1 MLICGICIGS
11 GIFSAPAGILMSV
24 GSVGM
29 SLVMWVIGA
38 IYSIIGVMAFI
49 ELGAMLPR
57 SGGEKEYLN
66 YAYRKPKRLAP
77 FMFTMSYMILTNTSS
92 SSADAHATASYLL
105 LAAGAKNVNPWLE
118 RGIGVAINTSICLLH
133 AWSAKWGL
141 RINNTM
147 SCIKIIM
154 LIFVCLTGLI
164 AAAGGISGV
173 TPTNAFS
180 NAFEG
185 TVKSGNEY
193 AAAML
198 KVIYAYSGWNNA
210 TYIMDEL
217 KNPIRTLKVSSLSA
231 MSLLATL
238 FMIANIAYFSVVP
251 KEVFLGGAE
260 GSSTNTIAG
269 EFLVRIFG
277 EKANIVMPLL
287 IALSTFGC
295 TSSMTYSGSR
305 VMLEAAKE
313 GYIPFSHFFGR
324 VSSRHTP
331 ANILLLY
338 WAVTMFY
345 NLAIPPG
352 DAYNFVL
359 DLCSYPMSIFSC
371 LTIIG
376 LMYLRY
382 REPETPRP
390 FRSWLPL
397 NVIFVL
403 ISIFMAVAPFIPPV
417 ISDTPSIPYWVYP
430 TAALG
435 FLFCCIPL
443 WHFRINV
450 HRGLSRSL

>member
-1 MLICGICIGS
+1 
-11 GIFSAPAGILMSV
+11 
-24 GSVGM
+24 
-29 SLVMWVIGA
+29 
-38 IYSIIGVMAFI
+38 
-49 ELGAMLPR
+49 
-57 SGGEKEYLN
+57 
-66 YAYRKPKRLAP
+66 
-77 FMFTMSYMILTNTSS
+77 MFTMSYMFLTNTSS
-92 SSADAHATASYLL
+92 SSADAHATASVNFTSNGMHVSMCSCCLFSPLVYSISRYNALTKTHVCIRL
-105 LAAGAKNVNPWLE
+105 TSLQHFSAGKRNANPWVE
-118 RGIGVAINTSICLLH
+118 RGIGVAVNTTICLLH

-147 SCIKIIM
+147 SFLKIIM

-173 TPTNAFS
+173 TPIDAFS

-185 TVKSGNEY
+185 TRRSGNEY

-198 KVIYAYSGWNNA
+198 KVLYAYSGWNNA

-217 KNPIRTLKVSSLSA
+217 KNPIRTLKVASISA
-231 MSLLATL
+231 ISLLATL

-251 KEVFLGGAE
+251 KEVLLGGAG

-313 GYIPFSHFFGR
+313 GYIPFSNFFGQ

-331 ANILLLY
+331 ANILILY
-338 WAVTMFY
+338 WVMTMLY
-345 NLAIPPG
+345 MLAPPPG

-359 DLCSYPMSIFSC
+359 NLCSC
-371 LTIIG
+371 K
-376 LMYLRY
+376 
-382 REPETPRP
+382 
-390 FRSWLPL
+390 
-397 NVIFVL
+397 
-403 ISIFMAVAPFIPPV
+403 
-417 ISDTPSIPYWVYP
+417 
-430 TAALG
+430 
-435 FLFCCIPL
+435 
-443 WHFRINV
+443 
-450 HRGLSRSL
+450 

>member
-1 MLICGICIGS
+1 
-11 GIFSAPAGILMSV
+11 
-24 GSVGM
+24 M
-29 SLVMWVIGA
+29 SL
-38 IYSIIGVMAFI
+38 
-49 ELGAMLPR
+49 
-57 SGGEKEYLN
+57 
-66 YAYRKPKRLAP
+66 
-77 FMFTMSYMILTNTSS
+77 
-92 SSADAHATASYLL
+92 
-105 LAAGAKNVNPWLE
+105 AGAKNVNPWIE
-118 RGIGVAINTSICLLH
+118 RGIGVAVNTIICLLH

-185 TVKSGNEY
+185 TVMSGNEY

-198 KVIYAYSGWNNA
+198 KVLYAYSGWNNA

-217 KNPIRTLKVSSLSA
+217 KNPIRSLKVSSISA
-231 MSLLATL
+231 ISLLATL

-251 KEVFLGGAE
+251 KEVFLGGVN

-313 GYIPFSHFFGR
+313 GYIPFSHFFGQ

-331 ANILLLY
+331 ANILILY
-338 WAVTMFY
+338 WVMTMIY
-345 NLAIPPG
+345 MLAPPPG

-359 DLCSYPMSIFSC
+359 DLCSCKC
-371 LTIIG
+371 LCHID
-376 LMYLRY
+376 
-382 REPETPRP
+382 
-390 FRSWLPL
+390 
-397 NVIFVL
+397 N
-403 ISIFMAVAPFIPPV
+403 A
-417 ISDTPSIPYWVYP
+417 
-430 TAALG
+430 
-435 FLFCCIPL
+435 C
-443 WHFRINV
+443 
-450 HRGLSRSL
+450 